1 MDRIRLSNS
10 DDADVEDAKFVLG
23 NADTNLDQEDILPSI
38 SNNSVDVDDG
48 DGDSS
53 AATSSHHCLLDYL
66 YLYRHPTS
74 WLVAS
79 SDVVR

>member
-53 AATSSHHCLLDYL
+53 AATSLSPGLSVSVSSSDIM
-66 YLYRHPTS
+66 
-74 WLVAS
+74 AS
-79 SDVVR
+79 SE

>member
-53 AATSSHHCLLDYL
+53 AATLSPGLSVSVSSSDIM
-66 YLYRHPTS
+66 
-74 WLVAS
+74 AS
-79 SDVVR
+79 SE

>member
-1 MDRIRLSNS
+1 MVGMAVDRIRLSNS

-38 SNNSVDVDDG
+38 SNNSIDVDDG

-53 AATSSHHCLLDYL
+53 AATLSPGLSV
-66 YLYRHPTS
+66 S
-74 WLVAS
+74 VSS
-79 SDVVR
+79 SDIMASCE

>member
-53 AATSSHHCLLDYL
+53 AATLSPGLSVSS
-66 YLYRHPTS
+66 S
-74 WLVAS
+74 EIMAS
-79 SDVVR
+79 SE

>member
-1 MDRIRLSNS
+1 MVGMAVDRIRLSNS

-53 AATSSHHCLLDYL
+53 AATLSPGLSVSS
-66 YLYRHPTS
+66 S
-74 WLVAS
+74 EIMAS
-79 SDVVR
+79 SE